1 MNNRVVIIHAMAIV
15 QQIKKT
21 QAMKKMSDLS
31 EVFIKKIER
40 RSKDYSETHVIFDEY
55 LQNLLKAKTRAKRA
69 TCSQTAN
76 LNYHIND
83 NMSLVAVSIKDIL
96 SSTRTKETLTKYL
109 ADMLLKRFSRPLIV
123 VFSYMR

>member
-1 MNNRVVIIHAMAIV
+1 
-15 QQIKKT
+15 
-21 QAMKKMSDLS
+21 MKEMSDIS

-40 RSKDYSETHVIFDEY
+40 RSKDYSETRVIFDEY
-55 LQNLLKAKTRAKRA
+55 LLNSLKAKTRAKRA
-69 TCSQTAN
+69 TCSLTAN

-83 NMSLVAVSIKDIL
+83 TMSLVAVSIKDIL